1 MNSKLKALKDKYFD
15 YSMLRWGTVGIFTT
29 TVDYLL
35 FINLYDLINSVFI
48 ANLIST
54 AVATSI
60 NYFTH
65 YRWTFKSE
73 QNHSRSGIKYLLILT
88 FWWLVSTSIIKV
100 LVVLNIDP
108 KIAKLVP
115 LIVIVPVNYF
125 VLNYLVF
132 KKKS

>member
-29 TVDYLL
+29 TIDYLL